1 MSDLQLVLNGDGGDL
16 VFADNDLVLASG
28 IVESFTV
35 SLFGGNMLDDG
46 LENSEREWWGN
57 VLDAEPAKKIRS
69 LTQHLINTLDQSR
82 NSLLRIQDA
91 VKSDLAWMIEQ
102 GLITSLNV
110 DLAVESSNRLNI
122 TIQATAN
129 SQEIEQRYVIN
140 WERLIQQ

>member
-1 MSDLQLVLNGDGGDL
+1 
-16 VFADNDLVLASG
+16 
-28 IVESFTV
+28 
-35 SLFGGNMLDDG
+35 LFGGNIQDDG

-57 VLDAEPAKKIRS
+57 VLDADPAKKIRS
-69 LTQHLINTLDQSR
+69 LTQHLINNLDQSR

-110 DLAVESSNRLNI
+110 DLAVESSSKLNI

>member
-1 MSDLQLVLNGDGGDL
+1 MSDLQLILNDDGGDF
-16 VFADNDLVLASG
+16 VFEDNDLATSSG
-28 IVESFTV
+28 IVESFTI
-35 SLFGGNMLDDG
+35 SLFGGNIQDDG
-46 LENSEREWWGN
+46 LESSKMQWWGN
-57 VLDAEPAKKIRS
+57 VLDADPSKKIRS

-110 DLAVESSNRLNI
+110 DLAVESSSQINI
-122 TIQATAN
+122 IIQATAN

>member
-1 MSDLQLVLNGDGGDL
+1 MSDLQLVLDGDGGDL
-16 VFADNDLVLASG
+16 VFADNDLAMASG

-35 SLFGGNMLDDG
+35 SLFGGNIQDDG

-57 VLDAEPAKKIRS
+57 VLDADPAKKIRS
-69 LTQHLINTLDQSR
+69 LTQHLINNLDQSR

-110 DLAVESSNRLNI
+110 DLAVESSSKLNI